1 LLISLHCPCLHRCI
15 ARAHIHINTA
25 DPKDVQMAGFM
36 NQLAANPEQAGQGKG
51 AIVQYNRNAIREV
64 QLESEARTCLL
75 YAA

>member
-1 LLISLHCPCLHRCI
+1 
-15 ARAHIHINTA
+15 
-25 DPKDVQMAGFM
+25 MAGFM